1 MVNRNK
7 FTISGSNLDNSR
19 ISGNSF
25 NFNKD
30 KNTNHRNTNYKNNN
44 LSSTIHHIKRNIISE
59 IMIHYYRK
67 NFDSL
72 KNHLLL
78 KENYINQ
85 INIICKDNLELKNE
99 FEPYIILMDTLED
112 YMKIWIL

>member
-30 KNTNHRNTNYKNNN
+30 KNTNHRNTKYKSNN
-44 LSSTIHHIKRNIISE
+44 
-59 IMIHYYRK
+59 
-67 NFDSL
+67 
-72 KNHLLL
+72 
-78 KENYINQ
+78 
-85 INIICKDNLELKNE
+85 
-99 FEPYIILMDTLED
+99 
-112 YMKIWIL
+112 